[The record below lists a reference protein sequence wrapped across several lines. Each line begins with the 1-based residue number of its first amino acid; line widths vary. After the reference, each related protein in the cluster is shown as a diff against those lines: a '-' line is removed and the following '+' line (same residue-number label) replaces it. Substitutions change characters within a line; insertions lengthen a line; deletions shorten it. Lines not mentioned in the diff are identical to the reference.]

1 VIEID
6 DDGNGNVE
14 VWLGITGFWLLL
26 ASQPAVVEALIEA
39 EKLLRDELTMV
50 QAELHRAR
58 AQQVAR

>member
-1 VIEID
+1 MIEID